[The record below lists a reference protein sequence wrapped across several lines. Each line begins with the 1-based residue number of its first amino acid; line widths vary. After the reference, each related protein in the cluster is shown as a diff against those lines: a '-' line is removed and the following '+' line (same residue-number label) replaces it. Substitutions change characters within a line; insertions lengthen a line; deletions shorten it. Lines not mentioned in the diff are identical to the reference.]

1 MSIKVHK
8 NSNGSNAQPRHSTK
22 QHGCCP
28 SLRPHAQAAL
38 LRHVAPSPA
47 VTASNQS
54 MAAAFPT
61 SLAQAD
67 LVSVFPVFFTAE
79 EHHVTI
85 MLYACFTVIF
95 NPRDK

>member
-1 MSIKVHK
+1 MLSQ
-8 NSNGSNAQPRHSTK
+8 GTP
-22 QHGCCP
+22 P
-28 SLRPHAQAAL
+28 SSMDAVLPHAQAAL